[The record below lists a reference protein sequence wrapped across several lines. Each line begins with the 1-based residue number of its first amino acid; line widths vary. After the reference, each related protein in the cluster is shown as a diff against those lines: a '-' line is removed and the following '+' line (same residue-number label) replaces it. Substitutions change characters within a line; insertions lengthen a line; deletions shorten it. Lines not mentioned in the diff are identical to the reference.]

1 MESRIAYFKSLPVLT
16 GAQDDFD
23 AHTVPAAPQD
33 LFLQWFTEA
42 VARGVAEPQ
51 VTTLSTVDPDGAPDA
66 RSVMLLDV
74 NDEGWHFAANA
85 HSPKGHQLARQS
97 QAAMTFYWAG
107 TARQVRLRGEVRALP
122 PAAGLTDFRSR
133 PDKSRAAIL
142 AARQSEVLEQ
152 PADLEQALA
161 VQLARLQQDPTLASE
176 HWTMYALRPLDVEF
190 WQSNP
195 VRRFTRLRY
204 RQQGQ
209 QWTRQLLWP

>member
-1 MESRIAYFKSLPVLT
+1 MDSRIPYFKSLPVLT
-16 GAQDDFD
+16 GTLGDFD
-23 AHTVPAAPQD
+23 TQAVPATPQD
-33 LFLQWFTEA
+33 LFLQWFTDA
-42 VARGVAEPQ
+42 VARGVNEPQ

-74 NDEGWHFAANA
+74 NEDGWHFAANA
-85 HSPKGHQLARQS
+85 VSPKGRQLARQP
-97 QAAMTFYWAG
+97 QAAMTFYWPG

-122 PAAGLTDFRSR
+122 REAGLTDFRSR

-152 PADLEQALA
+152 PGDLDVAQAA
-161 VQLARLQQDPTLASE
+161 QLARLQQDPALASE

-190 WQSNP
+190 WQSNA